1 MRDEGSPPE
10 GVAGGR
16 DAFETS
22 EADECG
28 DADERDEA
36 EECGGTGETSVID
49 ETSDERAGSRTDSR
63 SRPRRLL
70 YYVSLFFEA
79 VAVAVVGAVT
89 RRVGRDDS
97 LWVFGARGGTD
108 FCENSKYLYL
118 SVAADKPDVRPVWV
132 TKNRAIV
139 RELQAHGYEAYHAF
153 SPRGIWLQ
161 LRAGTVFLTHN
172 LKDVN
177 RFAVGGATLVMLWH
191 GVPLKRISWDAELA
205 ERPRP
210 VQALSRYL
218 YDQYDLVSLT
228 GSGAREAFRTG
239 FGLPDDRLVVTG
251 YPRTDVFFES
261 VPGATLCT
269 DETELDRIRRLADD
283 HDVWLYMPTF
293 REDPSAQASE
303 HVDFAALDAVL
314 AERDAYLVVK
324 LHPKER
330 LDADLSAFDRLLEL
344 PAGVDVY
351 PLLPATDGL
360 ITDYSSVL
368 FDYLLLDRPVIRY
381 AYDLEVYRAERGF
394 YYDYEE
400 LSPGPTAREFDELL
414 DALAT
419 ALDGDDDH
427 AAERRAVRDRFFDEN
442 GGGYADAVYEAV
454 RELRG

>member
-1 MRDEGSPPE
+1 MRDEELPPGE
-10 GVAGGR
+10 VTGGR
-16 DAFETS
+16 DESEMNGSET
-22 EADECG
+22 
-28 DADERDEA
+28 DERNRSERPDQ
-36 EECGGTGETSVID
+36 
-49 ETSDERAGSRTDSR
+49 SDHVREGNGMEGRTR
-63 SRPRRLL
+63 GQRWL
-70 YYVSLFFEA
+70 YYVSLFLET

-89 RRVGRDDS
+89 QRVGRDDS
-97 LWVFGARGGTD
+97 LWVFGARGGAD

-139 RELQAHGYEAYHAF
+139 RELQRHGYEAYHAF
-153 SPRGIWLQ
+153 SPRGVWLQ

-177 RFAVGGATLVMLWH
+177 RFVVGGSTLVMLWH

-210 VQALSRYL
+210 VRALSRYL

-228 GSGAREAFRTG
+228 GSGARESFRTG

-261 VPGATLCT
+261 VSGATLCT
-269 DETELDRIRRLADD
+269 DETELQRVQRLAEE
-283 HDVWLYMPTF
+283 HRVWLYMPTF
-293 REDPSAQASE
+293 RENPSARASE
-303 HVDFAALDAVL
+303 HVDFAALERVL

-330 LDADLSAFDRLLEL
+330 LDADLSTFDHLLEL

-381 AYDLEVYRAERGF
+381 AYDLEAYRAGRGF

-400 LSPGPTAREFDELL
+400 LAAGPTVRTFDDLL
-414 DALAT
+414 DALERS
-419 ALDGDDDH
+419 LDGDDDY
-427 AAERRAVRDRFFDEN
+427 AAERRAVRDRFFDDAS
-442 GGGYADAVYEAV
+442 GGYADAVYRVVSE
-454 RELRG
+454 RRG

>member
-1 MRDEGSPPE
+1 MRDEELPHGE
-10 GVAGGR
+10 VTGGR
-16 DAFETS
+16 DESETDKAETG
-22 EADECG
+22 EADEAETVG
-28 DADERDEA
+28 ADESDEA
-36 EECGGTGETSVID
+36 D
-49 ETSDERAGSRTDSR
+49 ETRDGNGMEGRTR
-63 SRPRRLL
+63 QQRWL

-118 SVAADKPDVRPVWV
+118 SVADDKPDVRPVWV

-139 RELQAHGYEAYHAF
+139 RELQRHGYEAYHAF
-153 SPRGIWLQ
+153 SPRGVWVQ
-161 LRAGTVFLTHN
+161 LRAGAVFLTHN

-191 GVPLKRISWDAELA
+191 GVPLKHISWDAELA

-210 VQALSRYL
+210 VRALSRYL

-228 GSGAREAFRTG
+228 GSGARESFRTG

-269 DETELDRIRRLADD
+269 DETELQRVQRLAED
-283 HDVWLYMPTF
+283 HRVWLYMPTF
-293 REDPSAQASE
+293 RENPSAQASE
-303 HVDFAALDAVL
+303 HVDFAALDRLFA
-314 AERDAYLVVK
+314 AHDAYLVVK

-330 LDADLSAFDRLLEL
+330 LDADISAFDHLLEL

-381 AYDLEVYRAERGF
+381 AYDLEAYRAERGF
-394 YYDYEE
+394 YYDYEA
-400 LSPGPTAREFDELL
+400 LVTGPTAREFDDLL
-414 DALAT
+414 DALEGP
-419 ALDGDDDH
+419 LDGGDDY
-427 AAERRAVRDRFFDEN
+427 AAERRAVRDRFFDHD

-454 RELRG
+454 SERRG